1 MTLDLSVLA
10 TFTLFWLAIVPT
22 PGPNILMV
30 THVAMTRTPRHVAL
44 AIAGNMAGIILLASL
59 ALLGW
64 AALLQA
70 FPWLRLAVNILGG
83 AYLLY
88 VGMKLIGRARQPAP
102 PILPNETPADDW
114 KTVALGFVT
123 AVSNAQ
129 AILFITSIY
138 AVTGVLQANLATG
151 FTTVAIMVAMNA
163 SYLFLIGW
171 LFRREAVR
179 RAYQRFRRTFEGTVG
194 ALFLFFGGRLIW
206 RAVMR

>member
-1 MTLDLSVLA
+1 MLDTTILA
-10 TFTLFWLAIVPT
+10 TFALFWLAIVPT

-30 THVAMTRTPRHVAL
+30 THVAMTRSPRHVAL

-70 FPWLRLAVNILGG
+70 FPWRRLAVNILGG

-102 PILPNETPADDW
+102 PILPGETPAEDW
-114 KTVALGFVT
+114 KTVGLGFVT
-123 AVSNAQ
+123 AISNAQ

-138 AVTGVLQANLATG
+138 AVTGVLPANLATG
-151 FTTVAIMVAMNA
+151 FATVAIMVAMNA
-163 SYLFLIGW
+163 SYLFLLGW
-171 LFRREAVR
+171 LFRREPVR
-179 RAYQRFRRTFEGTVG
+179 RGSDLSCSGPRGSLQARIDS
-194 ALFLFFGGRLIW
+194 AARL
-206 RAVMR
+206 

>member
-1 MTLDLSVLA
+1 MLDTTVLA

-30 THVAMTRTPRHVAL
+30 THVAMTRTARHVAL

-70 FPWLRLAVNILGG
+70 FPWLRLAVNLLGG
-83 AYLLY
+83 AYLIY
-88 VGMKLIGRARQPAP
+88 VGLKLIGRARQPVP
-102 PILPNETPADDW
+102 PIVTGETPADDW
-114 KTVALGFVT
+114 KTLALGFVT
-123 AVSNAQ
+123 AISNAQ

-138 AVTGVLQANLATG
+138 AVTGVLQANLTTG
-151 FTTVAIMVAMNA
+151 FATVAIMVVLNA
-163 SYLFLIGW
+163 SYLFLLGW
-171 LFRREAVR
+171 LFRREPVR
-179 RAYQRFRRTFEGTVG
+179 NAYQRFRRGFEGTVG
-194 ALFLFFGGRLIW
+194 ALFLVFGGRLIW